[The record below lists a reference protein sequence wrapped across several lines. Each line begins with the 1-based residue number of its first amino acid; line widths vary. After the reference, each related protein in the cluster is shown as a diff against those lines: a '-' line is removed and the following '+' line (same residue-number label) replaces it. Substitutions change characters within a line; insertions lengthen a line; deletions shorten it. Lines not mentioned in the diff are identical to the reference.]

1 MGSARSSIARAFEAP
16 AKAGLRASRSRSRL
30 ADRVAHS
37 GDAGPTVDPTV
48 GGHGFIGAA
57 PSRRSSSSAQ
67 LRLSVPDSWSTF
79 QDWAV
84 IKEAG
89 TGVAFGS
96 VGNIYTDRCH
106 WSGALLDP
114 RVGPSVD
121 DLAIAVAESWGSDA
135 SAPMEVMLDG
145 FAGKQMVL
153 TVPTDVDFADCF
165 LGRFQ
170 WGVNDESGERYYQ
183 GPGQIGQWWI
193 LESTAP
199 GS

>member
-1 MGSARSSIARAFEAP
+1 MTSQFFKTAEPR
-16 AKAGLRASRSRSRL
+16 LRL
-30 ADRVAHS
+30 ALCSAFGRVYALVAAAAALLIALPILVMRDQLS
-37 GDAGPTVDPTV
+37 IRPSVGTVSSVLLRPD
-48 GGHGFIGAA
+48 G
-57 PSRRSSSSAQ
+57 SSSSAQ

-96 VGNIYTDRCH
+96 VSNIYTDRCQ
-106 WSGALLDP
+106 WGGALLDP

-135 SAPMEVMLDG
+135 TAPIDVMLDG

-170 WGVNDESGERYYQ
+170 MG
-183 GPGQIGQWWI
+183 GQR
-193 LESTAP
+193 
-199 GS
+199 

>member
-1 MGSARSSIARAFEAP
+1 
-16 AKAGLRASRSRSRL
+16 
-30 ADRVAHS
+30 
-37 GDAGPTVDPTV
+37 
-48 GGHGFIGAA
+48 
-57 PSRRSSSSAQ
+57 
-67 LRLSVPDSWSTF
+67 VPDSWSTF

-96 VGNIYTDRCH
+96 VSNIYTDRCQ
-106 WSGALLDP
+106 WGGALLDP

-135 SAPMEVMLDG
+135 TAPIDVMLDG

-170 WGVNDESGERYYQ
+170 MG
-183 GPGQIGQWWI
+183 GQR
-193 LESTAP
+193 
-199 GS
+199 